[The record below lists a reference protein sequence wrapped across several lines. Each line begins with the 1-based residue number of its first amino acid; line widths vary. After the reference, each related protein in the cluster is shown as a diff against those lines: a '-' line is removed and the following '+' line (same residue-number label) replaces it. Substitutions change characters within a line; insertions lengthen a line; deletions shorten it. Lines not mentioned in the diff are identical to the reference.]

1 MAASPR
7 WKVYR
12 DGEYVAS
19 FKYLEDAAC
28 LVGAMGGAI
37 HDAHGPAVWK
47 EGAEDQS
54 AAESYDHVREVV
66 EARIRER
73 IITAHLAKR

>member
-28 LVGAMGGAI
+28 LVDGHLWRGIMYELGL
-37 HDAHGPAVWK
+37 PA
-47 EGAEDQS
+47 EHENTIS
-54 AAESYDHVREVV
+54 RTRVV
-66 EARIRER
+66 
-73 IITAHLAKR
+73 THLKKGQHA